1 MRSKRLVNRRSL
13 ILNWISTRSHSH
25 PKTWLSHNQGESI
38 HIARLKCRK
47 ESARSNKNNS
57 AVRTGKSISTS
68 SIHPYA
74 ELKIWAKRGLT
85 QITIL
90 SHLSNSLRIRRGRNR
105 RERPGSRKRRKR
117 LGTHKDKGRNLKV
130 NKMINRWSKW
140 LRWCKVRNTSRLK
153 LWLNIWNLTKSWR
166 NFCPRSS
173 RCNTFRSTV
182 AHHRVTIRSPKRT
195 ASLSGWKY
203 SNCPDI
209 LSRLVIR
216 WCRCTVTRLK
226 PRMVSRVF
234 STSKRW
240 FEKDF

>member
-13 ILNWISTRSHSH
+13 ILNLISTRSHSH

-38 HIARLKCRK
+38 HIARLKYRK

-74 ELKIWAKRGLT
+74 ELKIWVKKGLT

-90 SHLSNSLRIRRGRNR
+90 YHLSNSLRIRRGRNR
-105 RERPGSRKRRKR
+105 RERPGSRRRRRR
-117 LGTHKDKGRNLKV
+117 LGTHRGRNLKV

-140 LRWCKVRNTSRLK
+140 LRWFKVRSTSRLK

-173 RCNTFRSTV
+173 RCNTFRSMV
-182 AHHRVTIRSPKRT
+182 AHPRVTIRSPKRT

-209 LSRLVIR
+209 LSRLEIR